1 MKKELL
7 QNYAKLLAKTGL
19 NVQEGQKV
27 FVQAALDQP
36 DFVTMVVE
44 ECYKAGAS
52 EVYVEWSHQPVEKL
66 SSKYRTF
73 ESLSQMSPWVKAKW
87 EFKAQNYACR
97 LWIESEDPD
106 GMNGV
111 DQEKMSKVRQAL
123 YPQVKPYRLALENK
137 HQWCIAAV
145 PGKAWAKKVFPALSE
160 DEAMEKMWEVIL
172 KASRADGDDPVQA
185 WAQHNANLSARCV
198 YLNNLGLKYLEYK
211 SENGTDLTV
220 ELLEDGIFAGGN
232 EKTLQGGVFNPNIPT
247 EEVFT
252 SPKAGAAEGIVYSS
266 KPLSYMGE
274 LIENFSLRFENGK
287 VVEAKAEKG
296 EELLKKM
303 VSMDDGAG
311 KLGECALIP
320 YESPINQ
327 TGVLFYNTLFDENAS
342 CHFAVGHG
350 FNECLKGF
358 ENYTDEE
365 CKARGI
371 NDSMIHVDFMIGTR
385 DMSIVGVT
393 KDGKRV
399 PIFENGTWA
408 F

>member
-1 MKKELL
+1 MKQEQL
-7 QNYAKLLAKTGL
+7 QKYAELLAKVGL
-19 NVQEGQKV
+19 NVQKGQTV
-27 FVQAALDQP
+27 FVEAALDQP

-52 EVYVEWSHQPVEKL
+52 EVYVDWSHQPVAKL
-66 SSKYRTF
+66 NSNYRTLD
-73 ESLSQMSPWVKAKW
+73 SLSNLAPWVKAKW
-87 EFKAQNYACR
+87 EFKAQNYSCR

-106 GMNGV
+106 GMKGA
-111 DQEKMSKVRQAL
+111 DQEKLSKARQAM
-123 YPQVKPYRLALENK
+123 YPQIKPFRMALENK

-145 PGKAWAKKVFPALSE
+145 PGKAWAKKVFPGLSE
-160 DEAMEKMWEVIL
+160 EEAMEAMWKVIL
-172 KASRADGDDPVQA
+172 HTSRADGDDPVAAWQA
-185 WAQHNANLSARCV
+185 HNDDLDKRCA

-211 SENGTDLTV
+211 SANGTDLKV

-232 EKTLQGGVFNPNIPT
+232 EKTLQGNVFNPNIPT

-252 SPKAGAAEGIVYSS
+252 SPKAGAAEGIVYST

-274 LIENFSLRFENGK
+274 LIENFSMRFENGRI
-287 VVEAKAEKG
+287 VEVKAEKG

-303 VSMDDGAG
+303 VSMDEGAAM
-311 KLGECALIP
+311 LGECALIP
-320 YESPINQ
+320 YDSPINES
-327 TGVLFYNTLFDENAS
+327 GVLFYNTLFDENAS

-358 ENYTDEE
+358 ENLTDEE
-365 CKARGI
+365 CKAKGI
-371 NDSMIHVDFMIGTR
+371 NDSMIHVDFMIGSR

-399 PIFENGTWA
+399 QIFANGNWA

>member
-1 MKKELL
+1 MDKVKL
-7 QNYAKLLAKTGL
+7 QNYAKLIAKIGL
-19 NVQEGQKV
+19 NVQKGQKV
-27 FVQAALDQP
+27 FIACGLDQP
-36 DFVTMVVE
+36 DFVTQVVE
-44 ECYKAGAS
+44 ECYKLGAS
-52 EVYVEWSHQPVEKL
+52 DVFVEWSHQPVEKL
-66 SSKYRTF
+66 SACYRDE
-73 ESLSQMSPWVKAKW
+73 ESLAKMLPWVKAKW
-87 EFKAQNYACR
+87 EYKAENYACR

-106 GMNGV
+106 GMSGV
-111 DQEKMSKVRQAL
+111 DQEKMSRVRQAL
-123 YPQVKPYRLALENK
+123 YPQIKPFRLALENK
-137 HQWCIAAV
+137 HQWCIVAV
-145 PGKAWAKKVFPALSE
+145 PGKAWAKKVFPNLSE
-160 DEAMEKMWEVIL
+160 TEAEERLWQAIL
-172 KASRADGDDPVQA
+172 TASRADGDDPVKA
-185 WAQHNANLSARCV
+185 WEEHNADLRARSE
-198 YLNNLGLKYLEYK
+198 YLNSLGLKYLEYK
-211 SENGTDLTV
+211 SSNGTDLTV
-220 ELLEDGIFAGGN
+220 ELLEDGIFTGGV
-232 EKTLQGGVFNPNIPT
+232 EKTLQGGIFNPNIPT

-252 SPKAGAAEGIVYSS
+252 SPKAGAVEGIVYST

-274 LIENFSLRFENGK
+274 LIDNFSLRFKNGK
-287 VVEAKAEKG
+287 VVEAKAEQG

-371 NDSMIHVDFMIGTR
+371 NDSMIHVDFMIGAR
-385 DMSIVGVT
+385 DTSIVGVT
-393 KDGKRV
+393 KSGERV
-399 PIFENGTWA
+399 QIFKNGTWA

>member
-1 MKKELL
+1 MKQEQLQKYAELL
-7 QNYAKLLAKTGL
+7 ARVGL
-19 NVQEGQKV
+19 NVKEGQTV
-27 FVQAALDQP
+27 FVEAALDQP

-52 EVYVEWSHQPVEKL
+52 EVYVDWSHQPVAKL
-66 SSKYRTF
+66 NSNYRTL
-73 ESLSQMSPWVKAKW
+73 ESLSSLNPWVKAKW
-87 EFKAQNYACR
+87 EFKAQNYSCR

-106 GMNGV
+106 GMKGA
-111 DQEKMSKVRQAL
+111 DQEKLSKARQAM
-123 YPQVKPYRLALENK
+123 YPQIKPFRMALENK

-145 PGKAWAKKVFPALSE
+145 PGKAWAKKVFPNLSE
-160 DEAMEKMWEVIL
+160 DEAMEAMWKVIL
-172 KASRADGDDPVQA
+172 HTSRADGDDPVAAWQA
-185 WAQHNANLSARCV
+185 HNEDLDKRCA

-211 SENGTDLTV
+211 SANGTDLKV

-232 EKTLQGGVFNPNIPT
+232 EKTLQGNVFNPNIPT

-252 SPKAGAAEGIVYSS
+252 SPKAGAAEGIVYST

-274 LIENFSLRFENGK
+274 LIENFSMRFENGRI
-287 VVEAKAEKG
+287 VEVKAEKG

-303 VSMDDGAG
+303 VSMDEGAAM
-311 KLGECALIP
+311 LGECALIP
-320 YESPINQ
+320 YDSPINES
-327 TGVLFYNTLFDENAS
+327 GVLFYNTLFDENAS

-358 ENYTDEE
+358 ENLTDEE
-365 CKARGI
+365 CKAKGI
-371 NDSMIHVDFMIGTR
+371 NDSMIHVDFMIGSR

-399 PIFENGTWA
+399 QIFSNGNWA